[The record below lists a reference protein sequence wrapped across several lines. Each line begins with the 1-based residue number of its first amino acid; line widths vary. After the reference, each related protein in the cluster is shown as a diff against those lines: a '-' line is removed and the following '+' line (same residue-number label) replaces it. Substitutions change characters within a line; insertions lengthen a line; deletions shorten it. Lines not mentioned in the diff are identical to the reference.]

1 MDDVQ
6 QPARPQPNFPAMTQ
20 HLAAFIDEF
29 QHCMNIPAVE
39 GGVAIAEAL
48 GSINR
53 AMVELRQEVRN
64 GFQRIETRFTRLEA
78 MIAAEQS
85 NSVARVINSTATCGN
100 GELQPLVGSNNVA
113 IDGFPGTPDAIR
125 NLPTAEARR
134 ILTLLGVNAQG
145 TVAQIRRRLLLHAGV
160 VNESRLAPAHK

>member
-78 MIAAEQS
+78 MIAAEF
-85 NSVARVINSTATCGN
+85 VLPAKA
-100 GELQPLVGSNNVA
+100 GSMCV
-113 IDGFPGTPDAIR
+113 
-125 NLPTAEARR
+125 L
-134 ILTLLGVNAQG
+134 LTSLSHNTGS
-145 TVAQIRRRLLLHAGV
+145 QIRSLG
-160 VNESRLAPAHK
+160 S